1 MKKAIIIGATSGI
14 GKGLAK
20 HLADNNY
27 KIGLT
32 GRRVELL
39 NELKNENPNFYIKSF
54 DINDTNVV
62 GQKLDELT
70 TELGGLD
77 LLIISSGIGDIN
89 ESLDFEIEKRT
100 IDTNVLGCSSPL
112 IDQTRSDKVK
122 LINFKSNNYEYK
134 KINIRR
140 KSKDCSGSR
149 TNWLY
154 RNILEV

>member
-1 MKKAIIIGATSGI
+1 MTSS
-14 GKGLAK
+14 
-20 HLADNNY
+20 Y
-27 KIGLT
+27 
-32 GRRVELL
+32 
-39 NELKNENPNFYIKSF
+39 
-54 DINDTNVV
+54 INDKLNGERIKYFESGVLKEKENYILGEQNGEHTTYYENKQLRKKTNYINGKLNGEWITYYKN
-62 GQKLDELT
+62 GQ
-70 TELGGLD
+70 
-77 LLIISSGIGDIN
+77 IN
-89 ESLDFEIEKRT
+89 
-100 IDTNVLGCSSPL
+100 CSSPL